1 MSDIGLIL
9 PPGVRLPEPIR
20 AREEPEA
27 GATDGEKASALPKPT
42 GYKLLCIV
50 PNVDEKFENSA
61 LLKARDVINAE
72 ELTSVVLFVLDV
84 GPDAYADKAKFPN
97 GPWCKK
103 GDFILTRT
111 YAGTRFKIFGKEF
124 RLLND
129 DAVDAVV
136 ADPRGIARC

>member
-1 MSDIGLIL
+1 MSDTGLIL

-20 AREEPEA
+20 AREEPEE
-27 GATDGEKASALPKPT
+27 GATAGEKAAALPKPT

-50 PNVDEKFENSA
+50 PSVDEKFEGSS
-61 LLKARDVINAE
+61 LVKARDVMNAE

-84 GPDAYADKAKFPN
+84 GPDAYADTKRFPN

-111 YAGTRFKIFGKEF
+111 YAGTRFKIFNKEF

-136 ADPRGIARC
+136 ADPRGIARA

>member
-9 PPGVRLPEPIR
+9 PPGIRLPEPIR
-20 AREEPEA
+20 AREEPED
-27 GATDGEKASALPKPT
+27 GATSGEKAAALPKPT

-50 PNVDEKFENSA
+50 PNVEEKFDNSA
-61 LLKARDVINAE
+61 IVKARDVINAE

-84 GPDAYADKAKFPN
+84 GPDAYADKEKFPT

-103 GDFILTRT
+103 GDFIVTRT

-136 ADPRGIARC
+136 ADPRGIARA